1 MVDKAKD
8 TYEVPHTDGMINNVQ
23 SHVSWFDYNYDI
35 GPEPVLVEDL
45 SIVDK
50 TKDRCKVSQ
59 TDGMVIL

>member
-1 MVDKAKD
+1 MWSS
-8 TYEVPHTDGMINNVQ
+8 TYRWYGKQPSITCIYQDLIIWH
-23 SHVSWFDYNYDI
+23 I

-50 TKDRCKVSQ
+50 AKDRCKVSQ